1 MSWYILRNAIFFP
14 QHNGLACSMAT
25 RLSYD
30 FFIPTTLNGADFS
43 AALAKLFE
51 TPMDRRRIDYGAF
64 YFDVSDAEARNGR
77 TVGVVSR
84 HRMRNLPPTGDSRT
98 GSLDRLTLSDHQSVA
113 EPCAFLYDSE
123 LNIVVLQ
130 RSPHVSHAAFA
141 RLVNWAADTA
151 FFFLP
156 VLNEDAMT
164 RLEKL
169 RKLRRFVLTV
179 ASPQTA
185 EYLDD
190 LESSLKGLAPF
201 VRELAG
207 SRVRIDVG
215 ILPKSQYLS
224 KDAILHTVGAL
235 LDRLG
240 DERLEKLE
248 VDGEDEE
255 GNNLIVDFI
264 DAQFRG
270 HEALAETAPR
280 HTDIGLLKDSIR
292 KAFDTGHTYLSTH
305 LRSRAAQAQQLA
317 VAAQAVA
324 EPASGSWG

>member
-1 MSWYILRNAIFFP
+1 MIA
-14 QHNGLACSMAT
+14 

-30 FFIPTTLNGADFS
+30 FFIPSALNGADFS
-43 AALAKLFE
+43 DALTKLFD
-51 TPMDRRRIDYGAF
+51 TPMDKRRVDYGAF
-64 YFDVSDAEARNGR
+64 YFDVSDAEVRNGQ
-77 TVGVVSR
+77 TVGLVSR

-123 LNIVVLQ
+123 LNIVVFQ

-169 RKLRRFVLTV
+169 QKPRRFVLTV
-179 ASPQTA
+179 ASPQAA
-185 EYLDD
+185 EYFDD

-201 VRELAG
+201 VRELAAA
-207 SRVRIDVG
+207 RVRIDVG
-215 ILPKSQYLS
+215 VLQKSQYLS
-224 KDAILHTVGAL
+224 RDAILRAVGAL
-235 LDRLG
+235 LDRLA

-255 GNNLIVDFI
+255 GNNQIVDFI
-264 DAQFRG
+264 DGQFRG

-292 KAFDTGHTYLSTH
+292 KAFDTGHIYLSTH
-305 LRSRAAQAQQLA
+305 LRSRAAQAQQMA
-317 VAAQAVA
+317 VA
-324 EPASGSWG
+324 G

>member
-1 MSWYILRNAIFFP
+1 
-14 QHNGLACSMAT
+14 MAAK
-25 RLSYD
+25 LSYD
-30 FFIPTTLNGADFS
+30 FFIPSALNGSDFS
-43 AALAKLFE
+43 SALAKLFE
-51 TPMDRRRIDYGAF
+51 TPMDKRRVDYGAF
-64 YFDVSDAEARNGR
+64 YFDVSDAEARNGQ
-77 TVGVVSR
+77 TVGLVSR

-113 EPCAFLYDSE
+113 EPCAFLYDAE

-169 RKLRRFVLTV
+169 HKLRRFVLTV

-185 EYLDD
+185 EYFDD

-207 SRVRIDVG
+207 SRVRIEVG
-215 ILPKSQYLS
+215 ILPKAQYLS

-235 LDRLG
+235 LDRLD

-255 GNNLIVDFI
+255 GNNQIVDFI

-292 KAFDTGHTYLSTH
+292 KAFDTGHIYLSTH
-305 LRSRAAQAQQLA
+305 LRSRAAQAQQLT

-324 EPASGSWG
+324 EPASGSLG

>member
-1 MSWYILRNAIFFP
+1 
-14 QHNGLACSMAT
+14 MAT

-30 FFIPTTLNGADFS
+30 FFIPSTLNGADFS
-43 AALAKLFE
+43 AALAKLFD
-51 TPMDRRRIDYGAF
+51 TPMDKRRVDYGAF
-64 YFDVSDAEARNGR
+64 YFDVSDAEARNGQ
-77 TVGVVSR
+77 TVGLVSR

-169 RKLRRFVLTV
+169 HKLRRFVLTV

-215 ILPKSQYLS
+215 VLPKSQYLS

-235 LDRLG
+235 FDRLD

-255 GNNLIVDFI
+255 GNNHIVDFI
-264 DAQFRG
+264 DGQFRG
-270 HEALAETAPR
+270 HEVLAETVPR

-292 KAFDTGHTYLSTH
+292 KAFDTGHIYLSTH

-324 EPASGSWG
+324 EPASGSLG

>member
-1 MSWYILRNAIFFP
+1 MT
-14 QHNGLACSMAT
+14 T

-30 FFIPTTLNGADFS
+30 FFIPSTVNGADFS
-43 AALAKLFE
+43 AGLTKLFD
-51 TPMDRRRIDYGAF
+51 TPREQRRVDYGAF
-64 YFDVSDAEARNGR
+64 YFDVSDAETRNGQ
-77 TVGVVSR
+77 TVGLVSR
-84 HRMRNLPPTGDSRT
+84 HRMRNLPPTGDSQT

-113 EPCAFLYDSE
+113 EPCAFLYDAD
-123 LNIVVLQ
+123 LNIVVFQ

-141 RLVNWAADTA
+141 RLVNWSADTA
-151 FFFLP
+151 FIFLP

-169 RKLRRFVLTV
+169 HKLRRFVLTV
-179 ASPQTA
+179 ASPQAA
-185 EYLDD
+185 EYLDG

-215 ILPKSQYLS
+215 VLPKSQYLS
-224 KDAILHTVGAL
+224 KDAILHAIAAL
-235 LDRLG
+235 FDRLD

-248 VDGEDEE
+248 VDGEDAE
-255 GNNLIVDFI
+255 GNNHIVDFI
-264 DAQFRG
+264 DGQFRG

-292 KAFDTGHTYLSTH
+292 KTFENSRIYLSTH
-305 LRSRAAQAQQLA
+305 LRAHAAPAQPVALA
-317 VAAQAVA
+317 
-324 EPASGSWG
+324 G

>member
-1 MSWYILRNAIFFP
+1 
-14 QHNGLACSMAT
+14 MAA

-30 FFIPTTLNGADFS
+30 FFIPSALNGGDFS
-43 AALAKLFE
+43 AALIKLFD
-51 TPMDRRRIDYGAF
+51 TPMDKRRVDYGAF
-64 YFDVSDAEARNGR
+64 YFDVSDAEARNGQ
-77 TVGVVSR
+77 TVGLVSK

-98 GSLDRLTLSDHQSVA
+98 GSLDHLTLSDHQSVA

-123 LNIVVLQ
+123 LNIVVFQ

-141 RLVNWAADTA
+141 RLINWAADTA

-156 VLNEDAMT
+156 VLNEGAMT

-169 RKLRRFVLTV
+169 QKPRRFVLTV
-179 ASPQTA
+179 ASPQAA
-185 EYLDD
+185 EYFDD

-207 SRVRIDVG
+207 GRVRIDVG
-215 ILPKSQYLS
+215 VLQKSQYLS
-224 KDAILHTVGAL
+224 KDAILYTVGAL
-235 LDRLG
+235 LDRLD

-255 GNNLIVDFI
+255 GNNCIVDFI
-264 DAQFRG
+264 DGQFRG
-270 HEALAETAPR
+270 HEALAATAPR

-292 KAFDTGHTYLSTH
+292 KAFDTSHIYLSTH
-305 LRSRAAQAQQLA
+305 LRSRAAQAQQVA
-317 VAAQAVA
+317 VA
-324 EPASGSWG
+324 G

>member
-1 MSWYILRNAIFFP
+1 MLLSVASRIVAANVRAREPLLFRKYDLFRIQNRRRRR
-14 QHNGLACSMAT
+14 T
-25 RLSYD
+25 RHSC
-30 FFIPTTLNGADFS
+30 GADILCRC
-43 AALAKLFE
+43 LADLVRYWI
-51 TPMDRRRIDYGAF
+51 ML
-64 YFDVSDAEARNGR
+64 R
-77 TVGVVSR
+77 TR
-84 HRMRNLPPTGDSRT
+84 CECIR
-98 GSLDRLTLSDHQSVA
+98 SLSLHSSHS

-169 RKLRRFVLTV
+169 HKLRRFVLTV

-235 LDRLG
+235 LDRLD

-255 GNNLIVDFI
+255 GNNQIVDFI

-292 KAFDTGHTYLSTH
+292 KAFDTGHIYLSTH

-324 EPASGSWG
+324 EPASGSLG

>member
-1 MSWYILRNAIFFP
+1 
-14 QHNGLACSMAT
+14 
-25 RLSYD
+25 
-30 FFIPTTLNGADFS
+30 
-43 AALAKLFE
+43 
-51 TPMDRRRIDYGAF
+51 MDQRRVDYGAF
-64 YFDVSDAEARNGR
+64 YFDVSDAEVRNGQ
-77 TVGVVSR
+77 TVGLVSR

-123 LNIVVLQ
+123 LNIVVFQ

-141 RLVNWAADTA
+141 RVVNWAADTA

-169 RKLRRFVLTV
+169 QKPRRFVLTV
-179 ASPQTA
+179 ASPQAA
-185 EYLDD
+185 EYFDD

-207 SRVRIDVG
+207 ARVRIDVG
-215 ILPKSQYLS
+215 VLQKSQYLS

-235 LDRLG
+235 LDRLD

-255 GNNLIVDFI
+255 GNNQIVDFI
-264 DAQFRG
+264 DGQFRG

-292 KAFDTGHTYLSTH
+292 KAFDTGHIYLSTH
-305 LRSRAAQAQQLA
+305 LRSRAAQAQQMA
-317 VAAQAVA
+317 VA
-324 EPASGSWG
+324 G